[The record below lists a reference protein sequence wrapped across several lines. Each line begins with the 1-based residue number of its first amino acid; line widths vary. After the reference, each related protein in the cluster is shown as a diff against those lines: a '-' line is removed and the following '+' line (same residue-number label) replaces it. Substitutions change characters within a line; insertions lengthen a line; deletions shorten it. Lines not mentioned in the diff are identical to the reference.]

1 MMELKLVVVGGK
13 HAGME
18 IPIASPKFLIGRGDN
33 CHLHAQSKSVSRKH
47 CMILVLDG
55 TVAIE
60 DVGSTNGTIIN
71 GEKISQRRELKDGD
85 RITIGVLEF
94 DVRLI
99 VSTES
104 KKKPK
109 VHSVQEAAA
118 RTVATAAKADDDL
131 DISSWLDTDDDSQH
145 VASPLRQPVPGQDTT
160 AGKTMDDTMTL
171 TTAAQKTNQ
180 TPAPQKPGDS
190 KSHKIA
196 GQFHRPA
203 KPMADNSGS
212 AARDMLRQFFPRKKS

>member
-1 MMELKLVVVGGK
+1 MELKLIVVGGK

-18 IPIASPKFLIGRGDN
+18 IPIAGPKFLIGRGDN
-33 CHLHAQSKSVSRKH
+33 CHLHAQSKSISRKH
-47 CMILVLDG
+47 CMITVDDG

-60 DVGSTNGTIIN
+60 DVGSTNGTIVN
-71 GEKISQRRELKDGD
+71 GEKISHRHELKNGD

-118 RTVATAAKADDDL
+118 RTVAATPKADDDL
-131 DISSWLDTDDDSQH
+131 DISGWLETDDDSQQ
-145 VASPLRQPVPGQDTT
+145 VAVPIRQPIPGQDTI
-160 AGKTMDDTMTL
+160 AGKTMDDTMTI

-180 TPAPQKPGDS
+180 VPAPQKPPDS
-190 KSHKIA
+190 KSHKVP
-196 GQFHRPA
+196 GHFNRPA
-203 KPMADNSGS
+203 KPMADSSGA

>member
-18 IPIASPKFLIGRGDN
+18 IPVAGPKFLIGRGDN

-47 CMILVLDG
+47 CLIVINDG
-55 TVAIE
+55 MVTLE
-60 DVGSTNGTIIN
+60 DVGSTNGTILN
-71 GEKISQRRELKDGD
+71 GEKIDKRREVKNGD

-99 VSTES
+99 TPES

-109 VHSVQEAAA
+109 VRSVQEAAA
-118 RTVATAAKADDDL
+118 RTVATAAKPDDDL
-131 DISSWLDTDDDSQH
+131 DISSWLETDDDPQR
-145 VASPLRQPVPGQDTT
+145 VTSPIRQPVPGQDTI

-171 TTAAQKTNQ
+171 TTAVQKPNQ
-180 TPAPQKPGDS
+180 PTAPQKPSDS
-190 KSHKIA
+190 KPHKIA
-196 GQFHRPA
+196 GQFNRPA
-203 KPMADNSGS
+203 KPIAESSGA

>member
-13 HAGME
+13 HTGME
-18 IPIASPKFLIGRGDN
+18 IPIAGPKFLIGRGDN
-33 CHLHAQSKSVSRKH
+33 CQLHAQSKSISRKH
-47 CMILVLDG
+47 CAILVHDG
-55 TVAIE
+55 SVAIE

-71 GEKISQRRELKDGD
+71 GEKIDRRRELKNGD

-94 DVRLI
+94 DVRLTI
-99 VSTES
+99 SAES
-104 KKKPK
+104 KKKTK

-131 DISSWLDTDDDSQH
+131 DISSWLDPDDDPQH
-145 VASPLRQPVPGQDTT
+145 VASPTRQPVPGQDTT

-171 TTAAQKTNQ
+171 TTAAQKPKEPT
-180 TPAPQKPGDS
+180 APQKPGDS
-190 KSHKIA
+190 KSHKVA

-203 KPMADNSGS
+203 KPMAESSGS
-212 AARDMLRQFFPRKKS
+212 AARDMLKQFFPRKKS